1 MSRSSNWPAFWAF
14 ADWLCGAVTQVK
26 GRKYLLINSDVF
38 NYSLRSWLPNTQHYQ
53 RAVVKALTQVILVF
67 GITKIVQS
75 DRGTNFTSSMFTEI
89 LKLLQVKHAQS
100 NPYHPQSQGAI
111 ERFHQTLKSCC
122 VLIVRKW
129 IVTGRR
135 DCLPITVGR
144 RNQNNEGLAHAS
156 GTRSYSGWDW
166 VQPKLIGL
174 WSHCSGST
182 SSFTG
187 WLEDTAAGVRSKS
200 SGCYSQPQKEI
211 TFSCIPV
218 KALSCLCTWCRGC
231 YTNARL
237 AIPFYRDFWVTQ

>member
-1 MSRSSNWPAFWAF
+1 M
-14 ADWLCGAVTQVK
+14 
-26 GRKYLLINSDVF
+26 F

-53 RAVVKALTQVILVF
+53 RAVVKALSQVSSVF

-75 DRGTNFTSSMFTEI
+75 VRGTNFTSSMFTEI

-100 NPYHPQSQGAI
+100 NPYHPQSQGAT

-174 WSHCSGST
+174 GPLAVLQDDWKTLRQVSDRNHLVATPTHRRKSLFHAYLLKPYHACACGAEDVT
-182 SSFTG
+182 PMRAWQFHFTG
-187 WLEDTAAGVRSKS
+187 TSEPLSNLDALLGLLATTDNSVTIFHG
-200 SGCYSQPQKEI
+200 
-211 TFSCIPV
+211 SCP
-218 KALSCLCTWCRGC
+218 S
-231 YTNARL
+231 
-237 AIPFYRDFWVTQ
+237 F